1 MGSIKEK
8 IKYIKETKKLIRE
21 AIIAQG
27 VDVPEN
33 TTFRDYANK
42 IDSIKNTTHVSDNTT
57 LTSGTAVEKKIY
69 YLSKTKENIKRA
81 IVAAGVSVLETD
93 TFRSYANKIAKIKIA
108 NNAPLLSINT
118 SVKLP
123 LLPSTAICDLSSN
136 TAYKKASVNDKVADK
151 NICFEKE

>member
-42 IDSIKNTTHVSDNTT
+42 IDSIKILHMYQIIQHLRLV
-57 LTSGTAVEKKIY
+57 
-69 YLSKTKENIKRA
+69 RQ
-81 IVAAGVSVLETD
+81 
-93 TFRSYANKIAKIKIA
+93 
-108 NNAPLLSINT
+108 
-118 SVKLP
+118 
-123 LLPSTAICDLSSN
+123 
-136 TAYKKASVNDKVADK
+136 
-151 NICFEKE
+151 

>member
-57 LTSGTAVEKKIY
+57 LASGTAVEKKIY
-69 YLSKTKENIKRA
+69 YLEYL
-81 IVAAGVSVLETD
+81 VLLGCD
-93 TFRSYANKIAKIKIA
+93 TLHLYNLIIIHNSIRN
-108 NNAPLLSINT
+108 INT
-118 SVKLP
+118 SP
-123 LLPSTAICDLSSN
+123 QI
-136 TAYKKASVNDKVADK
+136 
-151 NICFEKE
+151 I

>member
-42 IDSIKNTTHVSDNTT
+42 IDSIKNTIHVSDNTT
-57 LTSGTAVEKKIY
+57 LASGTAVEKKIY

-93 TFRSYANKIAKIKIA
+93 TFIFYFVFIILIK
-108 NNAPLLSINT
+108 
-118 SVKLP
+118 K
-123 LLPSTAICDLSSN
+123 
-136 TAYKKASVNDKVADK
+136 
-151 NICFEKE
+151 

>member
-42 IDSIKNTTHVSDNTT
+42 IDNIKNTTHVSDNTT

-93 TFRSYANKIAKIKIA
+93 TFRSYANKIAQIK
-108 NNAPLLSINT
+108 
-118 SVKLP
+118 K
-123 LLPSTAICDLSSN
+123 
-136 TAYKKASVNDKVADK
+136 
-151 NICFEKE
+151 